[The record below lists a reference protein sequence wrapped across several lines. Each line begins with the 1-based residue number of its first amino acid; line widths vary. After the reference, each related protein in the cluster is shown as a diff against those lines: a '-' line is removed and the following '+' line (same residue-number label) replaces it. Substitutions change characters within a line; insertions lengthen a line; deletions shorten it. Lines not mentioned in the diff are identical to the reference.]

1 MKILHSIIQEIDCSL
16 TNNQLLDHSPAL
28 MFQEK
33 SKYDKFSFIQERG
46 RIALFHNP
54 LVIGRAVQPY
64 KTYPSKKTIPLCL
77 VKHKATNPVLKI
89 IEERRSRRKFKE
101 YSISTNEL
109 YLILHYSYG
118 ITGESPIAGNIEG
131 TWHYRAVP
139 SGGALYPL
147 ELYIYLNNSSVEKGI
162 YHYRPDNDTI
172 ELIDEGDYLNRI
184 RQFIAAGNID
194 IEKSSCIIF
203 VTSMIQ
209 RHMIKYGERGYRFLL
224 QEVGAVAQ
232 NISLVCQSINLS
244 SCIIGGYID
253 DEINALIGVHAP
265 METIQGII
273 VIGKD

>member
-16 TNNQLLDHSPAL
+16 TNNQLLDNSPAL

-54 LVIGRAVQPY
+54 FVIERAVQPY

-77 VKHKATNPVLKI
+77 VKRKATNPMLKI
-89 IEERRSRRKFKE
+89 IEERRSKRKFKG

-118 ITGESPIAGNIEG
+118 ITGEASIIDNPDKI
-131 TWHYRAVP
+131 WHYRAVP

-147 ELYIYLNNSSVEKGI
+147 ELYIYLNKSSIAKGI

-172 ELIDEGDYLNRI
+172 ELIDEGDYLNKI
-184 RQFIAAGNID
+184 SQFIAAGNVD
-194 IEKSSCIIF
+194 IENSSCIVFI
-203 VTSMIQ
+203 TSMIQ

-224 QEVGAVAQ
+224 QEVGAVSQ
-232 NISLVCQSINLS
+232 NVSLVCQSIGLA
-244 SCIIGGYID
+244 SCILGGYID
-253 DEINALIGVHAP
+253 DDINALIGLHAP

-273 VIGKD
+273 AIGKD